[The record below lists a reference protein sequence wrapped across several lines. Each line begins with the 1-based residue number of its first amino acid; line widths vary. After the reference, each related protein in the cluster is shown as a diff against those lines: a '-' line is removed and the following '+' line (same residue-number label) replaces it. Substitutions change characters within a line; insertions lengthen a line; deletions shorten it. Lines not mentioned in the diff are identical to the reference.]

1 MPKTNKSK
9 KLALPKVNPVG
20 AVKHNPLVAYL
31 LQSKDEFKK
40 IIWPTRNEALRLT
53 IVVIIASAL
62 IGTLLTLIDLGLAK
76 AVDSL
81 LKI

>member
-1 MPKTNKSK
+1 MAKTNKLK
-9 KLALPKVNPVG
+9 KLSIPTINPVRV
-20 AVKHNPLVAYL
+20 AKHNPLVSYL

-40 IIWPTRNEALRLT
+40 IIWPTKNEAIRLT
-53 IVVIIASAL
+53 IVVIIGSAL

>member
-1 MPKTNKSK
+1 MAKTNKSK
-9 KLALPKVNPVG
+9 KLALPSVSPIRVAKGNPVST
-20 AVKHNPLVAYL
+20 YL

-40 IIWPTRNEALRLT
+40 IIWPTRNEAIRLT
-53 IVVIIASAL
+53 IIVIVASIL
-62 IGTLLTLIDLGLAK
+62 IGTILTLIDLGLAK